1 MCCSSSS
8 SSGGGRRGPS
18 DLPQPMTR
26 QRPVMY
32 STQWAK
38 TPKSWPKWKKM
49 ENNLDY
55 MAKKYS
61 YDIVS

>member
-1 MCCSSSS
+1 MVWNKLSHFTSPISACVRLVYIAAPH
-8 SSGGGRRGPS
+8 SGLKHQKAGQNG
-18 DLPQPMTR
+18 
-26 QRPVMY
+26 
-32 STQWAK
+32 
-38 TPKSWPKWKKM
+38 KKKL